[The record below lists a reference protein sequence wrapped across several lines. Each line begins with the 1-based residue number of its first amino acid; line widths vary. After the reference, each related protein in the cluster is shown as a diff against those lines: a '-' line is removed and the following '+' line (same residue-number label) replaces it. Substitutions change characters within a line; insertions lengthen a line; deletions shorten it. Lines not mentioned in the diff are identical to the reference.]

1 MRRKSRNE
9 DLEVGNDRLPSRTLG
24 MRMDGRDY
32 TDQRDSV
39 GVTNLMGEIVAVYV
53 KTAGYT

>member
-1 MRRKSRNE
+1 
-9 DLEVGNDRLPSRTLG
+9 

-39 GVTNLMGEIVAVYV
+39 GVTNLMDEIVAVYV